1 MQAAYINPFLMSSCT
16 VIESLIQVKPTLGEL
31 KIKQIE
37 IGDDRVWLKIGIVG
51 GMTGEVV
58 FGFPE
63 SVALKI
69 ASAMMGGYSL
79 TEFDE
84 ISRSA
89 ISELTNMISGNAS
102 TLLYNQGIVVDITP
116 PSFMDLGS
124 QMASTGAKALSIP
137 LNLHSYGAFDIYVIM
152 R

>member
-37 IGDDRVWLKIGIVG
+37 LTSDYVWLKIGILG
-51 GMTGEVV
+51 GLTGDIV

-63 SVALKI
+63 QVALKI

-79 TEFDE
+79 TDFDE
-84 ISRSA
+84 LSRSA
-89 ISELTNMISGNAS
+89 ISELANMISGNAS
-102 TLLYNQGIVVDITP
+102 TLLYNQGIVIDITP
-116 PSFMDLGS
+116 PSFMDMRTLWS
-124 QMASTGAKALSIP
+124 KGAPKALAIP
-137 LNLHSYGAFDIYVIM
+137 LNIHSYGAFDIYVIT
-152 R
+152 

>member
-31 KIKQIE
+31 TIKQIE

-63 SVALKI
+63 AVALRI
-69 ASAMMGGYSL
+69 ASAMMGGFSL

-89 ISELTNMISGNAS
+89 ISELANMISGNAS
-102 TLLYNQGIVVDITP
+102 TLLYNQGICVDITP
-116 PSFMDLGS
+116 PAFMEQRSGVP
-124 QMASTGAKALSIP
+124 GGVKALSIP
-137 LNLHSYGAFDIYVIM
+137 LNLHSYGAFDIYVIT

>member
-31 KIKQIE
+31 KIKRIE
-37 IGDDRVWLKIGIVG
+37 LGMDYVWLKIGIVG
-51 GMTGEVV
+51 GMTGDIV

-63 SVALKI
+63 QVALKI

-84 ISRSA
+84 LSRSA
-89 ISELTNMISGNAS
+89 ISELANMISGNAS
-102 TLLYNQGIVVDITP
+102 TLLYNQGIIIDITP
-116 PSFMDLGS
+116 PSFMDMEKLWS
-124 QMASTGAKALSIP
+124 AGAPKALVIP
-137 LNLHSYGAFDIYVIM
+137 LNLQSYGGFDICVIT
-152 R
+152 

>member
-37 IGDDRVWLKIGIVG
+37 VGIDYVWLRIGIVG
-51 GMTGEVV
+51 GMTGDIV

-63 SVALKI
+63 QVALKI
-69 ASAMMGGYSL
+69 ASAMMGGYAL

-84 ISRSA
+84 LSRSA
-89 ISELTNMISGNAS
+89 ISELANMISGNAS
-102 TLLYNQGIVVDITP
+102 TLLYNQGIVIDITP
-116 PSFMDLGS
+116 PAFMETS
-124 QMASTGAKALSIP
+124 EAWNNGAPKALAIP
-137 LNLHSYGAFDIYVIM
+137 LNLHSYGGFDIYVIT
-152 R
+152 